1 MLQADRR
8 AASGM
13 SSRCREL
20 PFGGIAI
27 DRTASRCRPRRS
39 QTCLAADAVLLGAIG
54 GPKWSAPQ
62 AKVRPEAGL
71 LRLRKELGVYAN
83 LRPVSVHPELR
94 SASSLKPEMIEGVDL
109 MFVRELTGGIY
120 FGAKTR
126 DAHAGHRPVHLHGAG
141 DRAHRARRRAH
152 RAHAPP
158 AAAVDRQVQRARD
171 LAAVAR
177 GVRARDARRVPRRA
191 ARAHAGGLRRDAP
204 DPPAAR
210 LRRRR
215 HREHVRRHPD
225 RRGLDAG
232 RLAGAAAVGLAR
244 RRHARAST
252 SRSTARR
259 RISPA
264 RGSPIPMARSSASR
278 CCCAT
283 RSSSS
288 RRRVRSSSRCTARS
302 AMACAHRT
310 SAPPITALRPRVR
323 PATRC
328 SRLSANRG
336 SARQAV
342 VIARRHCEWSDILEP
357 QETVFSHIRLPPWR
371 DGKRQLEWVL
381 PRWRCGSGAATAR
394 SRLRIMPSLYSSRL
408 RTVSVAATPGM
419 LRGSTMVLGWRRGLR

>member
-1 MLQADRR
+1 
-8 AASGM
+8 
-13 SSRCREL
+13 
-20 PFGGIAI
+20 
-27 DRTASRCRPRRS
+27 
-39 QTCLAADAVLLGAIG
+39 
-54 GPKWSAPQ
+54 
-62 AKVRPEAGL
+62 
-71 LRLRKELGVYAN
+71 
-83 LRPVSVHPELR
+83 
-94 SASSLKPEMIEGVDL
+94 MIEGVDL

-120 FGAKTR
+120 FGAQDPRCVRRPRTCAPTR
-126 DAHAGHRPVHLHGAG
+126 SVRSSASCASP
-141 DRAHRARRRAH
+141 RASPRTRRRRLLSIDKANVLETS
-152 RAHAPP
+152 RLWRE
-158 AAAVDRQVQRARD
+158 VCERV
-171 LAAVAR
+171 
-177 GVRARDARRVPRRA
+177 VRSRVPRRA
-191 ARAHAGGLRRDAP
+191 ARAHAGRFRRDAP
-204 DPPAAR
+204 DPPPAR
-210 LRRRR
+210 LRCRG
-215 HREHVRRHPD
+215 HRKHVRRHPH

-232 RLAGAAAVGLAR
+232 RLGRACCPRPRSARLAR
-244 RRHARAST
+244 ACT
-252 SRSTARR
+252 SPSTARPR
-259 RISPA
+259 TSPA
-264 RGSPIPMARSSASR
+264 RGSPIPMAPSSASR
-278 CCCAT
+278 CCCVIP
-283 RSSSS
+283 SSSS
-288 RRRVRSSSRCTARS
+288 KRRVRSSSRCTAPS